1 MNSKPLYLLFDF
13 DDTLIETYDLH
24 RRAFEVTL
32 QNVKYEREF
41 NYEIYT
47 GMDTFEVFR
56 KLNFS
61 VEESH
66 NLTAMKR
73 SNYENLARI
82 SPPQW
87 VPGMFDLLSYL
98 DEQSVEYSLV
108 TSGSRTRV
116 QQILKRL
123 GSFDRFDFIIG
134 REDVSFSKPH
144 PEPYLAAIPKI
155 RIPIQNV
162 LVVED
167 SFNGFNSATLAGFS
181 VWQITNERTDWL
193 FSPHHGNSSELKN
206 WIQNR

>member
-24 RRAFEVTL
+24 RRAFDITL
-32 QNVKYEREF
+32 QNIKYEGEF
-41 NYEIYT
+41 SYESYT
-47 GMDTFEVFR
+47 GMDTLEVFQ

-73 SNYENLARI
+73 LNYENLARI

-87 VPGMFDLLSYL
+87 VPGMFDLLNYL
-98 DEQSVEYSLV
+98 DEYNIKYALV
-108 TSGSRTRV
+108 TSGARTRV
-116 QQILKRL
+116 QQILSRL
-123 GSFDRFDFIIG
+123 SSYDRFDFIIG

-155 RIPIQNV
+155 GLPVRNV

-167 SFNGFNSATLAGFS
+167 SFNGFNSATLAGFG
-181 VWQITNERTDWL
+181 VWQITNERTERL
-193 FSPHHGNSSELKN
+193 FSPHHGNSCELKK
-206 WIQNR
+206 WIHNR